1 MQTKLP
7 VTGVDDRWLA
17 RPELVQKL
25 LAASQ
30 NSQVLV
36 LHAPAGYGKTQALVA
51 LFNHLITQH
60 HHARQLVLTPQD
72 ADPLVCAKRFVGD
85 TADVGEVALTVLVD
99 DLDRWACASAD
110 WLCQLIS
117 VLPVGVHAVFATRVL
132 DQARLVGLLAQG
144 TVKVFDA
151 DVLRFSTEEV
161 AAWCRQVLRW
171 STPIDQT
178 LARETRGWPALVA
191 LLRDESG
198 EPLKSAR
205 AAWAS
210 TRYQTRLR
218 HFFEQQIFAAHS
230 PEQQQRVRTI
240 GRLDEVCDALVNAM
254 YPGQD
259 IRLAALVAAGWPLK
273 PTQAGWYRFH
283 PAFRNDV
290 INYKIEVDDPPTAAV
305 IDRAANWLID
315 QGHTA
320 AAISL
325 LIDKGDWEKVMPL
338 VGSAAQTLLHGARFK
353 TVIRW
358 CQRIP
363 KVLLFGNIDLCL
375 SYIWCLLFS
384 GDKQG
389 AMSVLRELKNKMR
402 GMFDPL
408 IEPTIK
414 YQELLLSELHLH
426 DYHALVERV
435 EELESAMPHLGDANQ
450 GRIFNLVA
458 MIELG
463 KGKMDVAAQA
473 VWNAKK
479 INRSVNNFQ
488 ALSSSYFAEASILG
502 AKGALRDALSL
513 LQCADDIIETHDA
526 RLPAG
531 IMHIFC
537 RGYRLQLLY
546 ELGMYAE
553 ARHWLEQY
561 RWLNTTQPIIL
572 VNFLFGM
579 MDSRLACIEQGPMAG
594 VLVLEKLML
603 SVAHEPLMQSKIE
616 AERARITLAHESPE
630 AAEPLIRQYL
640 STNHT
645 LPDPAFVYPTEE
657 VEGCGIEM
665 ARLML
670 HAGGDEAVT
679 AMHMLDRHIVAARS
693 TGRTW
698 RLTKLY
704 VLSALAHLLNGDA
717 RQARAPLLEAI
728 RLASVNGAIST
739 FLDEGTV
746 LIDALSQ
753 LSSRQARLFTVAEQ
767 NHIARILS
775 ARGQARKPLPVPDI
789 NAREMEILRLVAE
802 GLTSQTIAAR
812 LELSLQT
819 VKWYLKGIY
828 SKLGVGSRI
837 SAVDKARRLGLL

>member
-1 MQTKLP
+1 MSDHLDRHHQSA
-7 VTGVDDRWLA
+7 RWLA
-17 RPELVQKL
+17 
-25 LAASQ
+25 
-30 NSQVLV
+30 
-36 LHAPAGYGKTQALVA
+36 
-51 LFNHLITQH
+51 
-60 HHARQLVLTPQD
+60 LTPQD
-72 ADPLVCAKRFVGD
+72 ADPLKFARRLADETAAKEDAD
-85 TADVGEVALTVLVD
+85 TLIHTVLVD
-99 DLDRWACASAD
+99 DLDQWAYVSTD
-110 WLCQLIS
+110 WLYQLCTL
-117 VLPVGVHAVFATRVL
+117 LPAGLHAVFATRVL
-132 DQARLVGLLAQG
+132 DQQRLVGLLAQG
-144 TVKVFDA
+144 VVQVLDTDA
-151 DVLRFSTEEV
+151 LRLSEDEV
-161 AAWCRQVLRW
+161 TAWCRVVLRCRE
-171 STPIDQT
+171 PVDRAI
-178 LARETRGWPALVA
+178 ARETQGWPILVA
-191 LLRDESG
+191 LLQDKSG
-198 EPLKSAR
+198 EPMKSAR
-205 AAWAS
+205 ATRGS
-210 TRYQTRLR
+210 TRYQERVR
-218 HFFEQQIFAAHS
+218 AFFEQQIFS
-230 PEQQQRVRTI
+230 PHGEAQQQLVRTI

-254 YPGQD
+254 YQVED
-259 IRLAALVAAGWPLK
+259 IRLAALVAAGWPLM
-273 PTQAGWYRFH
+273 PTRDGWYRFH
-283 PAFRNDV
+283 PAFRNYV
-290 INYKIEVDDPPTAAV
+290 INNKTASDDQRTSAL
-305 IDRAANWLID
+305 IDRAANWLIE
-315 QGHTA
+315 QGQTA

-325 LIDKGDWEKVMPL
+325 LIDRGDWEKVMPL
-338 VGSAAQTLLHGARFK
+338 VGPAAQNLLHDARFK

-363 KVLLFGNIDLCL
+363 KVFLIGNDDLCL

-384 GDKQG
+384 GDKQE
-389 AMSVLRELKNKMR
+389 AISVLRELKNKMR

-426 DYHALVERV
+426 DYQSLVERV

-479 INRSVNNFQ
+479 INRGVNNFQ
-488 ALSSSYFAEASILG
+488 ALSNSYFAEASIMA
-502 AKGALRDALSL
+502 AKGALRDALSI
-513 LQCADDIIETHDA
+513 LQCADDIIEMHDA

-561 RWLNTTQPIIL
+561 RWLNTAQPIIL

-579 MDSRLACIEQGPMAG
+579 MDSRLACVEQGPMAG
-594 VLVLEKLML
+594 ILVLEKLAL
-603 SVAHEPLMQSKIE
+603 SVAHDPLMQGKID

-630 AAEPLIRQYL
+630 AAQPLIRQYL
-640 STNHT
+640 RADHT
-645 LPDPAFVYPTEE
+645 LPDAAFVYPTEE

-670 HAGGDEAVT
+670 HAGGDEAAA
-679 AMHMLDRHIVAARS
+679 AMRMLDSHIAAARV
-693 TGRTW
+693 TGRAW

-704 VLSALAHLLNGDA
+704 VLSALGYLLADET
-717 RQARAPLLEAI
+717 RRAQQQLLEAI
-728 RLASVNGAIST
+728 RLATGSGAIST
-739 FLDEGTV
+739 FLDEGALLTGF
-746 LIDALSQ
+746 LSQ
-753 LSSRQARLFTVAEQ
+753 LSSRHARLFTVAEQ
-767 NHIARILS
+767 NHIARILC
-775 ARGQARKPLPVPDI
+775 ARGQAKQPLQIPDI

-812 LELSLQT
+812 LDLSLQT
-819 VKWYLKGIY
+819 IKWYLKGIY